1 MSGTVSYLCR
11 FFNGFFLSHLKK
23 LEKAKTTR
31 SSSRFPE
38 MGEKD
43 DRWVA

>member
-1 MSGTVSYLCR
+1 MGGTVSHLCR
-11 FFNGFFLSHLKK
+11 FFNGSFLSHLKK

-31 SSSRFPE
+31 SSSRFPK
-38 MGEKD
+38 MGEKG